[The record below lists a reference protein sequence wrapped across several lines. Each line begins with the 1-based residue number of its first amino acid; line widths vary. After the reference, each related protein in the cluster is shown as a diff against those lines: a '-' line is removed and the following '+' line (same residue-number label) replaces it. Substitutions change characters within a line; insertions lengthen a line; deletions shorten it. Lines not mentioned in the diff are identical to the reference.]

1 MTAAYYSILTNNG
14 KALIANATVSTPV
27 GFSDIA
33 VGDGNGSVPTPLE
46 TRTAL
51 VNEKARFTCN
61 SVALN
66 PNNTNWIEAEII
78 IPTTSGGYTIRELGL
93 YAGATLVA
101 VANFPSTYKPLE
113 TEGGAREI
121 AIKMV
126 INVQNAEVISVT
138 LDNSLIYATRDWVNT
153 YYIPRTDIVDNLTT
167 NDAAKPISAK
177 QAKVLQDNKLA
188 KTGNA
193 VSASK
198 LLIARKIGGVSFDGS
213 ADIDLPSGT
222 TDAAGILKLVNDL
235 TTGGT
240 DKALTA
246 EQGKILNAAMFGV
259 GQTWKNMTASRAV
272 NTNYTNSTGK
282 TICIAVN
289 TNTDDQN
296 MSLYIDDVLITYV
309 GSVSSSPGDSYHTI
323 TGLIPA
329 GSTYKITI
337 SAGAISKW
345 SEFR

>member
-14 KALIANATVSTPV
+14 KALIANATVSTPI

-138 LDNSLIYATRDWVNT
+138 LDNSLVYATRDWVNT

-167 NDAAKPISAK
+167 NDASKPVSAK
-177 QAKVLQDNKLA
+177 QVKVLQDNKLD
-188 KTGNA
+188 KTT
-193 VSASK
+193 VASDSVAGIVK
-198 LLIARKIGGVSFDGS
+198 LL
-213 ADIDLPSGT
+213 
-222 TDAAGILKLVNDL
+222 NDL

-259 GQTWKNMTASRAV
+259 RQTWQDVKSSRASG
-272 NTNYTNSTGK
+272 TIYTNSTGRA
-282 TICIAVN
+282 ICV
-289 TNTDDQN
+289 
-296 MSLYIDDVLITYV
+296 YIEA
-309 GSVSSSPGDSYHTI
+309 VSSSDAYETQTVVVGGATLSSGDLGIIGMKPIISFI
-323 TGLIPA
+323 VPN
-329 GSTYKITI
+329 GSTYSFTTTI
-337 SAGAISKW
+337 SILRW
-345 SEFR
+345 SELR